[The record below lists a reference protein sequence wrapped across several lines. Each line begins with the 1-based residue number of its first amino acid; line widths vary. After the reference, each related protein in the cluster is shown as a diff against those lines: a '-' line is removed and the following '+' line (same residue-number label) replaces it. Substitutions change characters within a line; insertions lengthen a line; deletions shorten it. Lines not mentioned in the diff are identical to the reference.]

1 MRRRTI
7 FKLAAFGATI
17 ATCGHE
23 IHHQNP
29 STYKL
34 LEKAVK
40 AEDARTN
47 VKNVKISLN
56 WTKVIAK
63 STPLIFGSNDF
74 QVTDV
79 ENATNSQY
87 RHLLKEI
94 GFGLIRIHHAQ
105 ISTRWT
111 NPKTKTWDVE
121 KIKQIYQAYSGSK
134 ATLIQNIP
142 KWPSWMAVDE
152 NGLLKPE
159 EYENYGNFCAELVK
173 IINGQLNHQVM
184 YWEPLNE
191 QDIPYHKAG
200 KLDQLWQ
207 IYNLVAKAMKAQDPR
222 IKVGGPVLTWDNSG
236 KLAAF
241 LEACSPNVD
250 FISWHR
256 YGSGNAGDSTY
267 KLMSYTPKYAE
278 QVRQF
283 RQVTEKYIPDR
294 HVPLLL
300 GEYNINYSWRSGE
313 KRQKNHIGAVWF
325 ASTLKHLAE
334 SGIDMAASWN
344 LKDGIYGLIDP
355 KNQPRS
361 GAEVFRLAIKYLI
374 GEVVMTDSN
383 DYLVEAMAV
392 KQGNNQRSLF
402 LINKSAQPAS
412 LTIDGLNSIK
422 NNQELPIFYLDKNG
436 VKETTIT
443 PDSLLKSPFSLPAYS
458 LALVV
463 L

>member
-7 FKLAAFGATI
+7 FKLAAFSAAI
-17 ATCGHE
+17 ATYGHK
-23 IHHQNP
+23 IYNQN
-29 STYKL
+29 SSVDKL
-34 LEKAVK
+34 AVK
-40 AEDARTN
+40 AGGFRRNT
-47 VKNVKISLN
+47 KNVNISLN
-56 WTKVIAK
+56 WTKVVAK

-74 QVTDV
+74 QVVDV
-79 ENATNSQY
+79 ENATNPQY
-87 RHLLKEI
+87 RDILEDI
-94 GFGLIRIHHAQ
+94 GFGLIRIHHAK
-105 ISTRWT
+105 ISDRWT

-121 KIKQIYQAYSGSK
+121 KITQIYQSYCSSK
-134 ATLIQNIP
+134 AILVQNIP

-159 EYENYGNFCAELVK
+159 EYQNYGNFCAELVK

-191 QDIPYHKAG
+191 QDVPYYKAG
-200 KLDQLWQ
+200 KLEQLWQ
-207 IYNLVAKAMKAQDPR
+207 IYNLVTKAMKAQDPR
-222 IKVGGPVLTWDNSG
+222 IKVGGPVLTWDSSG

-241 LEACSPNVD
+241 LEACSSNVD

-256 YGSGNAGDSTY
+256 YSSGNANDSTY

-283 RQVTEKYIPDR
+283 RQVTKKYIPHR

-355 KNQPRS
+355 KNQLRY
-361 GAEVFRLAIKYLI
+361 GGEVFRWAIKYLI
-374 GEVVMTDSN
+374 GEVVMTYSN
-383 DYLVEAMAV
+383 DSLVEAMAV
-392 KQGNNQRSLF
+392 KQGNHQRSLL
-402 LINKSAQPAS
+402 LINKSAKSANVI
-412 LTIDGLNSIK
+412 IDDLGCINDIHV
-422 NNQELPIFYLDKNG
+422 LPIFYLDKNG
-436 VKETTIT
+436 IKKTTIT
-443 PDSLLKSPFSLPAYS
+443 PYSLLKSPFSLPGYS
-458 LALVV
+458 LALAVF
-463 L
+463 